1 MIYEHFLN
9 GNERVFRIVVKLLE
23 SGNGGSF
30 HLSRIRTVRFIQK
43 ETESG
48 HFFDFIVEGNKV
60 VRKWERKRG
69 EYRLLPLRYF

>member
-1 MIYEHFLN
+1 ML
-9 GNERVFRIVVKLLE
+9 KTLE
-23 SGNGGSF
+23 SGNGWSF
-30 HLSRIRTVRFIQK
+30 HLSRIRTAWYIQK

-69 EYRLLPLRYF
+69 EYRLLPLHYF